1 MRFVNIDVQSMSAM
15 LQSDSEVSAIPLS
28 RGLRELHLRSRRK
41 NVLQGTLRSVI
52 VLGAVALLAAC
63 GSTAGTGLS
72 IPAPSSTLAGLSQ
85 PSIPLW
91 QMEQQWLDRQ
101 QSDNESRLAAER
113 QLALQPSAP
122 VQPPT
127 TDDQER
133 QRSEAAAMLVLGG
146 NSTAP
151 ATQWGHGAH
160 AGLTRIVR

>member
-1 MRFVNIDVQSMSAM
+1 M
-15 LQSDSEVSAIPLS
+15 
-28 RGLRELHLRSRRK
+28 
-41 NVLQGTLRSVI
+41 LQGTLRSVI
-52 VLGAVALLAAC
+52 LLGAVALLAAC

-72 IPAPSSTLAGLSQ
+72 IPAPSSTLAGSSQ

-101 QSDNESRLAAER
+101 RSDNESRLAAER
-113 QLALQPSAP
+113 QLSLQRSAP

-127 TDDQER
+127 IDDQEQ
-133 QRSEAAAMLVLGG
+133 QRAEAAATLILGG
-146 NSTAP
+146 SSTTH